1 MVNRNLLLI
10 SFYSSQIS
18 NYKSGHEFEGVVQR
32 LLELNMILANE
43 IKVTQGDGG
52 IDIIAVYK
60 KHTIL
65 IQCKNVESPITVNN
79 VRDFESSISRYS
91 NPFGFIVYNE
101 KKMKTKNCATQKA
114 NKWIASSEQFIKICS
129 ETEICN
135 IIKEFCKEDFSQSQL
150 ELFDFSAD
158 NFVYNEVKSQNVHI
172 KKIVIR
178 KRYNP
183 Y

>member
-1 MVNRNLLLI
+1 M
-10 SFYSSQIS
+10 
-18 NYKSGHEFEGVVQR
+18 
-32 LLELNMILANE
+32 
-43 IKVTQGDGG
+43 
-52 IDIIAVYK
+52 
-60 KHTIL
+60 

-79 VRDFESSISRYS
+79 VKDFESSISRYS

-158 NFVYNEVKSQNVHI
+158 NFVFNEVKSQNVHI